1 MQKVDS
7 IRQILDIY
15 NNKTKNIL
23 YSKELHIST
32 ADGKIHTGLVC
43 TEFDEGINKDEVLVL
58 RNGAAVNFIFIDEI
72 VSLRFEN

>member
-15 NNKTKNIL
+15 KNKTKNIL
-23 YSKELHIST
+23 YSKEIHIST
-32 ADGKIHTGLVC
+32 ADGKVHTGLVC
-43 TEFDEGINKDEVLVL
+43 TEFDEEVNKDEILVL
-58 RNGAAVNFIFIDEI
+58 RNGASVNFVFISEI